1 MLSSFGV
8 DGHVRRR
15 LEEIFSGFAGASILA
30 VREELAAPVL
40 SVEAERQRL
49 RDPRGFIG
57 PLATTAASAIGI
69 FYLTRC
75 VGIARLQ
82 HQPLSTKSRVF
93 GALVAV
99 SYFVTAGCSTAYC
112 RYAEV
117 LDATMCPQVDTAFAA
132 QLRSRCLKNTKD
144 GADFVRH
151 WRPWQLRVAL
161 TNPDHVMPGVRPEE
175 DNGQLKLL

>member
-132 QLRSRCLKNTKD
+132 QLRSRLVSRAPHETKRM
-144 GADFVRH
+144 FEEHER
-151 WRPWQLRVAL
+151 RCRLRETLAAMAAAGSSHK
-161 TNPDHVMPGVRPEE
+161 P
-175 DNGQLKLL
+175 